1 MEGARTSQPQL
12 LQARPRGASGPRRV
26 QRGWPGVDQSAGSH
40 RQFDV
45 RRLPDV
51 APHRRQVADRVQG
64 LPPGSSLTAAS
75 GVLFRI
81 VRGGGA
87 TNLYCGRESYA
98 RHHLCAITAGM
109 TRVINR
115 ETWKRRRLNDLHSTG

>member
-1 MEGARTSQPQL
+1 MRSDWRWST
-12 LQARPRGASGPRRV
+12 AS
-26 QRGWPGVDQSAGSH
+26 PGRKYWA
-40 RQFDV
+40 QF
-45 RRLPDV
+45 
-51 APHRRQVADRVQG
+51 A
-64 LPPGSSLTAAS
+64 PGSNLTAAS

-81 VRGGGA
+81 VRGDGA